1 MLEVQKQLWHYLG
14 RFLCISRANMSV
26 DYSVRGS
33 VAVLEVNNPPVN
45 ALGHSVRH
53 GLKSGVEQA
62 ARDNKVKSIVI
73 IGKGQTFPAGA
84 DIREFGK
91 ASKDPWL
98 VEVGHTIEASLKP
111 VVAAIHGTCLGG
123 GLEIALF
130 SHFRIAVPSSRV
142 GFPEVALGLLPG
154 AGGTQRLS
162 RLTGLQVAMEM
173 IYSGRHVASKK
184 AKEYGIIDEIVTG
197 DLMTAALKYAE
208 SVQGRTLNERRLGHK
223 AVPNT
228 DSVEKYTS
236 AAMAQ
241 VKKKYKGF
249 EAPVACVQ
257 AVRASAELP
266 YLEGMEREREL
277 FNHLKASGQAWAQQ
291 YAFFAE
297 RAVSRWEM
305 PRGSYKTA
313 KPLPVRSTAVVGAG
327 TMGSGIAVCLLSAG
341 LPVYLL
347 EQNDKFL
354 QSGVKMIENIMA
366 GSVKLGKVSMETAKK
381 AATLLKPT
389 LNYNDLKD
397 VDLVIEAVYEDLAL
411 KREVFSGLDKVCKPS
426 VILCTNTSTIDIDRI
441 STATS
446 RPDRV
451 VGTHFFAPAYHMRL
465 LENIYGTKTS
475 PEAVA
480 TVMKLGK
487 TINKV
492 AVLVKSCEGFL
503 ANRMNGPFNTEA
515 TFLVEEGASPQ
526 EVDQINED
534 FGMPIG
540 PFKVRDLSGTDIS
553 WRINREVAK
562 ALGTTITKE
571 TRFLGGNRY
580 CGLNDDF
587 FDKGRYGRKTGKGW
601 YLYEKVGGKIPTVD
615 AESEEIINNYRQRRQ
630 ISKRKITPQEILE
643 RQFYSCINEGFRI
656 LEEGICNTPEEI
668 DISWIYGFSYPKYRG
683 GPMFYASQIGLKRI
697 YERICHYH
705 ETCPYSIH
713 WVPSRLLKKLAEN
726 DVPFSQW
733 SNHVAKSKSKM

>member
-1 MLEVQKQLWHYLG
+1 MLKVHSEFRRYLG
-14 RFLCISRANMSV
+14 RFLSTSNANMSV
-26 DYSVRGS
+26 GYSVQGS

-45 ALGHSVRH
+45 ALSHGVRL
-53 GLKSGVEQA
+53 GLKTGVERA
-62 ARDNKVKSIVI
+62 SRDRNVRSVVI

-91 ASKDPWL
+91 PSKEPWL
-98 VEVGHTIEASLKP
+98 TDVGIVIEASPKP

-123 GLEIALF
+123 GLEVALF
-130 SHFRIAVPSSRV
+130 SHYRIAVPSARV

-162 RLTGLQVAMEM
+162 RLTGLPVAMDM
-173 IYSGRHVASKK
+173 ISSGRHVPIKK

-197 DLMTAALKYAE
+197 DLMKAALKYSQ
-208 SVQGRTLNERRLGHK
+208 SVQGRPFKDRCLRFK
-223 AVPNT
+223 MVPNA
-228 DSVEKYTS
+228 DKVEEYTS
-236 AAMAQ
+236 VAMAQ
-241 VKKKYKGF
+241 VKKKYKGY

-266 YLEGMEREREL
+266 YEEGMKLEREL
-277 FNHLKASGQAWAQQ
+277 FIQLQGSGQARAQQ

-297 RAVSRWEM
+297 RAVSRWMM
-305 PRGSYKTA
+305 PGGSYKTA
-313 KPLPVRSTAVVGAG
+313 KPLPVRSTAVIGAG

-347 EQNDKFL
+347 EQNEKFL
-354 QSGVKMIENIMA
+354 NNGVKLIENIMS

-381 AATLLKPT
+381 ASTLLKPT
-389 LNYNDLKD
+389 LNYSDLKD
-397 VDLVIEAVYEDLAL
+397 VDLVIEAVFENLDL
-411 KREVFSGLDKVCKPS
+411 KKDVFSKLDKLCKPS
-426 VILCTNTSTIDIDRI
+426 AILCTNTSTIDIDRI

-446 RPDRV
+446 RPDKV

-475 PEAVA
+475 PDTVA

-492 AVLVKSCEGFL
+492 PVLVKSCHGFL
-503 ANRMNGPFNTEA
+503 ANRMNSPFNTESL
-515 TFLVEEGASPQ
+515 FLVEEGASPQ
-526 EVDQINED
+526 EIDQVNED
-534 FGMPIG
+534 FGMPMG
-540 PFKVRDLSGTDIS
+540 PFKVRDLSGIDIG

-587 FDKGRYGRKTGKGW
+587 FEKGRYGRKTGKGW

-615 AESEEIINNYRQRRQ
+615 SETEEIINNYRQRRG
-630 ISKRKITPQEILE
+630 IVKRKITPQEIFE

-668 DISWIYGFSYPKYRG
+668 DISWIYGFSFPKYRG
-683 GPMFYASQIGLKRI
+683 GPMFYASQIGLKRV
-697 YERICHYH
+697 YDRICHYH

-726 DVPFSQW
+726 EVPFSQW
-733 SNHVAKSKSKM
+733 VNHVAKSKM

>member
-1 MLEVQKQLWHYLG
+1 MLKVQRGFQRYLG
-14 RFLCISRANMSV
+14 RFLSSSNSNMSV
-26 DYSVRGS
+26 DYSVQGS

-45 ALGHSVRH
+45 ALSHGVRL
-53 GLKSGVEQA
+53 GLKTGVEQA
-62 ARDNKVKSIVI
+62 SRDRNVRSVVI

-91 ASKDPWL
+91 PSKEPWL
-98 VEVGHTIEASLKP
+98 TEVGMAIEASPKP

-130 SHFRIAVPSSRV
+130 SHYRIAVPSARV

-162 RLTGLQVAMEM
+162 RLTGLPVAMDM
-173 IYSGRHVASKK
+173 ISSGRHVPIKK

-197 DLMTAALKYAE
+197 DLMKAALKFAQ
-208 SVQGRTLNERRLGHK
+208 SIQGRPLKDRCLMFK
-223 AVPNT
+223 VVPNA
-228 DSVEKYTS
+228 DKLEEFTS

-241 VKKKYKGF
+241 VKKKYKGY
-249 EAPVACVQ
+249 EAPVVCIQ
-257 AVRASAELP
+257 TVRASAELP
-266 YLEGMEREREL
+266 YEEGMKLERDL
-277 FNHLKASGQAWAQQ
+277 FLQLQGSGQARAQQ

-297 RAVSRWEM
+297 RAVSRWVM
-305 PRGSYKTA
+305 PGGSYKTA
-313 KPLPVRSTAVVGAG
+313 KPLPVRSTAVIGAG

-347 EQNDKFL
+347 EQNEK
-354 QSGVKMIENIMA
+354 VCMILNF
-366 GSVKLGKVSMETAKK
+366 
-381 AATLLKPT
+381 KPT
-389 LNYNDLKD
+389 LNYSDLKD
-397 VDLVIEAVYEDLAL
+397 VDLVIEAVFENLDL
-411 KREVFSGLDKVCKPS
+411 KRDVFSKLDKICKPS
-426 VILCTNTSTIDIDRI
+426 AILCTNTSTIDINRI

-446 RPDRV
+446 RPDKV

-465 LENIYGTKTS
+465 LENIYGTQTS
-475 PEAVA
+475 PDTVA

-492 AVLVKSCEGFL
+492 PVLVKSCHGFL
-503 ANRMNGPFNTEA
+503 ANRMNGPFNTESL
-515 TFLVEEGASPQ
+515 FLVEEGASPQ
-526 EVDQINED
+526 EIDQVNED
-534 FGMPIG
+534 FGMPMG
-540 PFKVRDLSGTDIS
+540 PFKVRDLSGIDIS

-571 TRFLGGNRY
+571 TKFLGGNRY

-587 FDKGRYGRKTGKGW
+587 FEKGRYGRKTGKGW

-615 AESEEIINNYRQRRQ
+615 SETEEIINSYRQRRG
-630 ISKRKITPQEILE
+630 IIKRKITPQEIFE

-668 DISWIYGFSYPKYRG
+668 DISWIYGFSYPKFRG
-683 GPMFYASQIGLKRI
+683 GPMFYASQIGLKRV
-697 YERICHYH
+697 YDRICHYH

-733 SNHVAKSKSKM
+733 ANHISKSRM